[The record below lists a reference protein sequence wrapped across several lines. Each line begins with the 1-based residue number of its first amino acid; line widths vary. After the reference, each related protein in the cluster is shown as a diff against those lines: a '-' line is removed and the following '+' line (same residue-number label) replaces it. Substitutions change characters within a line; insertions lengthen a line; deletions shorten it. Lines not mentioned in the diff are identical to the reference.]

1 MIPLARIAV
10 AAIVAALL
18 ALLVTPDDSLAGG
31 GLGSRRLV
39 CGPVR
44 CAPHVAHVAHAAP
57 LAIVDHSVAQLVA
70 APQVAY
76 PATPIIV
83 QNNYP
88 AAPIGIGSTVYGYAD
103 PATAALQAAPYRVDP
118 AQILREAARLTDG
131 SQALTR
137 EALTVYRELGTD
149 ALGVAAQAEL
159 LRAQAALIEATKP
172 DPLPTGGLVPSQL
185 RSQTAQRLVSG
196 GQTICITPDGAG
208 GFSIRV
214 EPGALTAEELPS
226 PAPATDAAASTDDV
240 PPGVRVLQSRCASC
254 HTGAAAKGG
263 LILFTDPETFAG
275 VDRATADRILDSVR
289 SGAMPPPTNA
299 AGAALQP
306 LSDVELAQ
314 LQILLGG

>member
-149 ALGVAAQAEL
+149 ALGVAAQA
-159 LRAQAALIEATKP
+159 
-172 DPLPTGGLVPSQL
+172 V
-185 RSQTAQRLVSG
+185 
-196 GQTICITPDGAG
+196 CITPDGAG

>member
-1 MIPLARIAV
+1 MISLARSLFATLV
-10 AAIVAALL
+10 VALL
-18 ALLVTPDDSLAGG
+18 ATLVAPDDSLAGG

-44 CAPHVAHVAHAAP
+44 CAPHVAHAAP
-57 LAIVDHSVAQLVA
+57 LAIVDHAVAQVIA
-70 APQVAY
+70 APQIAY
-76 PATPIIV
+76 PAAPIIV

-131 SQALTR
+131 SQQLTR

-172 DPLPTGGLVPSQL
+172 DPLPTGGLVPAQL
-185 RSQTAQRLVSG
+185 QTGSPQRLVSG

-214 EPGALTAEELPS
+214 EPGTSASTPEQL
-226 PAPATDAAASTDDV
+226 PAPAATHDAAAATDEV
-240 PPGVRVLQSRCASC
+240 PPGVRVLQSRCAAC

-263 LILFTDPETFAG
+263 LVLFTDPETFAG
-275 VDRATADRILDSVR
+275 VDRATADRILESVR
-289 SGAMPPPTNA
+289 SGAMPPPKNA
-299 AGAALQP
+299 AGEALQP
-306 LSDVELAQ
+306 LTDVELAQ